1 MNISA
6 FCINR
11 PVATI
16 LMSVA
21 VLLGG
26 LFAWKQLPVA
36 ALPSAEF
43 PTISVSAQLPG
54 ASPDIMATS
63 VATPLIKQFS
73 TIAGV
78 DTISSSSSL
87 GSTSITIQFVL
98 NRPIDAAAS
107 DVQAAISRTLRR
119 LPPNMTDPPS
129 YRKVNPADAP
139 VLLMALKSKLVNMT
153 ELDDIA
159 ENILS
164 PTISTIDGV
173 AQVLIFGSQ
182 QYAVRIEIDPDKLSA
197 RGITVAQLQAAVA
210 SANSIAPLGTLIA
223 GPQQLT
229 LIADTQLSNASEF
242 SNQVIA
248 TRNGNDVRLKDVARV
263 IDSVAN
269 TQSAASY
276 DGTRAIILAVQRQ
289 PDANTVQVVEKVKA
303 ILPDLEQ
310 QIPAA
315 AELAVMSDRS
325 TSIRAA
331 VEDSLTTLGMTIV
344 LVIIICYVFIR
355 SIRATIIPAIAVP
368 ISLIGTLG
376 LMYLFGFS
384 IDNIS
389 LMGITLAVGLVVD
402 DAIVMM
408 ENIVRHMEE
417 EHKGPFRAAL
427 DGSSEVGFTILS
439 ISLSLVAVFI
449 PVLLMGGVIGR
460 IFNEFAVVVTVA
472 ILVSM
477 FVSLT
482 LTPMMSSRVLSEDHT
497 PGFLGRIFEL
507 ILNGLTNAYEAMLN
521 ICLRFHPL
529 VFVVFLATVGATI
542 FMFNTL
548 PKGFFPT
555 EDIGQL
561 QISTQGRQDISYAT
575 MKDLQDQLAA
585 KVSKYPGVAHLA
597 SAVGSG
603 AGAVNQGRMFVE
615 LKDKKDRGNLNQ
627 VLGDLRKIL
636 SSVPGMTATANPVQN
651 LSIGARAGAAA
662 NQIIVQALDYDQM
675 YDWAQK
681 LTDAMSKDRA
691 YFADVTTD
699 AQITA
704 QQAHLVVDFNKMAAL
719 GVTTDTL
726 RNTLYAGLGNDQV
739 ATIYKSGNSY
749 EVIAELDPAQDW
761 TPERLQ
767 TLQVATGTGSLV
779 PLASFS
785 QIERGVGALTMNQQ
799 GQLPAV
805 SVSYNLPQ
813 GVALG
818 STITEVNKLKADLNW
833 PTTVSTGFYGTT
845 KTFQDSTAGQG
856 WLILGAIMTIYII
869 LGILY
874 ESFIHPLTILSGLP
888 AAAAGA
894 LGALWLFGFDL
905 SIIAV
910 IGLLMLIGIV
920 KKNAI
925 MMIDVAIRLRREGL
939 SPRDAIH
946 KACLMRFRPIMMTT
960 LAALMG
966 SLPIALAAG
975 ASSELRQPLGVAVV
989 GGLVISQALTLFI
1002 TPVLYV
1008 YMETISTWLTQ
1019 RKHASESEIEVGHH
1033 QPLPSGI
1040 QQPAE

>member
-1 MNISA
+1 MNIST

-26 LFAWKQLPVA
+26 LFAWQLLPVA
-36 ALPSAEF
+36 ALPRAEF
-43 PTISVSAQLPG
+43 PTISVSADMPG

-73 TIAGV
+73 TISGV

-87 GSTSITIQFVL
+87 GTTNITIQFVL
-98 NRPIDAAAS
+98 NRSIDAAAA
-107 DVQAAISRTLRR
+107 DVQAAISRVSRNLPKDMTE
-119 LPPNMTDPPS
+119 PPN

-139 VLLMALKSKLVNMT
+139 VMLLAIKSDLISMT
-153 ELDDIA
+153 ALDDIA
-159 ENILS
+159 ENIIS
-164 PTISTIDGV
+164 PTLSTIDGV
-173 AQVLIFGSQ
+173 AQVQIFGPQ
-182 QYAVRIEIDPDKLSA
+182 QYAVRIEMDPDALASK
-197 RGITVAQLQAAVA
+197 GITVGQLQQAIA
-210 SANSIAPLGTLIA
+210 SVNSISPLGTLTG

-229 LIADTQLSNASEF
+229 LIANTQLANAAEF
-242 SNQVIA
+242 GNQVIA
-248 TRNGNDVRLKDVARV
+248 LRNGSEVRLKDVARV

-269 TQSAASY
+269 LQSAATH
-276 DGTRAIILAVQRQ
+276 DGTRAIIMAVQRQ
-289 PDANTVQVVEKVKA
+289 PDANTVDVVDKVKA
-303 ILPDLEQ
+303 LLPSLSQ
-310 QIPAA
+310 NLPAA
-315 AELAVMSDRS
+315 ATLNVMSDRS
-325 TSIRAA
+325 SSIRASVNDA
-331 VEDSLTTLGMTIV
+331 LHTLGLTII
-344 LVIIICYVFIR
+344 LVIGICYVFIR
-355 SIRATIIPAIAVP
+355 SLRATLIPAIAVP

-376 LMYLFGFS
+376 IMYLLGFS
-384 IDNIS
+384 IDNVS

-417 EHKGPFRAAL
+417 EHKGPFQAAI
-427 DGSSEVGFTILS
+427 DGASEVGFTILS
-439 ISLSLVAVFI
+439 ISVSLVAVFI

-497 PGFLGRIFEL
+497 PGLLGRIFEA
-507 ILNGLTNAYEAMLN
+507 ILNGMTRGYEWLLMLG
-521 ICLRFHPL
+521 LKFHPL
-529 VFVVFLATVGATI
+529 VFLVFVGSIFATV
-542 FMFNTL
+542 FMFQTL

-561 QISTQGRQDISYAT
+561 QIGTQGRQDISYAT
-575 MKDLQDQLAA
+575 MKGLQEQLAA
-585 KVSKYPGVAHLA
+585 KVQANPAVAHVV
-597 SAVGSG
+597 SSVGSG
-603 AGAVNQGRMFVE
+603 GGASNSGRMFVE
-615 LKDKKDRGNLNQ
+615 LKPKNERGKLDQ
-627 VLGDLRKIL
+627 VLTDLRKVL
-636 SSVPGMTATANPVQN
+636 NSVPGITANAVPQQN
-651 LSIGARAGAAA
+651 LSIGARPGASLY
-662 NQIIVQALDYDQM
+662 QITVQSLNYDDM
-675 YDWAQK
+675 YGWAQK
-681 LTDAMSKDRA
+681 LADAMGKDQG
-691 YFADVTTD
+691 FFTDVNTD

-704 QQAHLVVDFNKMAAL
+704 QQAHLIVDREKMQAL
-719 GVTTDTL
+719 GVGIDTL
-726 RNTLYAGLGNDQV
+726 RSTLYAGLGGQQV
-739 ATIYKSGNSY
+739 ATIYNNGNSY
-749 EVIAELDPAQDW
+749 SVIAELDPKTDW
-761 TPERLQ
+761 TPERLAN
-767 TLQVATGTGSLV
+767 LNVASASGALV
-779 PLASFS
+779 PLAAFS
-785 QIERGVGALTMNQQ
+785 HIDRKAGALTVNQI
-799 GQLPAV
+799 GQLPSV
-805 SVSYNLPQ
+805 SISYNLPQ

-818 STITEVNKLKADLNW
+818 SSVNEINKLKADLNW
-833 PTTVSTGFYGTT
+833 PTSVSTGFYGTT

-856 WLILGAIMTIYII
+856 LLILGAILTIYII

-894 LGALWLFGFDL
+894 LGALWIGGFDL

-925 MMIDVAIRLRREGL
+925 MMIDVAIGLRRSGL
-939 SPRDAIH
+939 SARDAIH

-966 SLPIALAAG
+966 TLPIALATG
-975 ASSELRQPLGVAVV
+975 ASSELRQPLGVAVT
-989 GGLVISQALTLFI
+989 GGLIVSQALTLFI

-1008 YMETISTWLTQ
+1008 YMEGLSNWLTGTSPA
-1019 RKHASESEIEVGHH
+1019 KTGAVAKFH
-1033 QPLPSGI
+1033 P
-1040 QQPAE
+1040 QPAE

>member
-1 MNISA
+1 MNIST

-16 LMSVA
+16 LMSLA

-26 LFAWKQLPVA
+26 LFAWKLLPVA
-36 ALPSAEF
+36 ALPKAEF
-43 PTISVSAQLPG
+43 PTISVSADLPG

-87 GSTSITIQFVL
+87 GTTNITIQFVL
-98 NRPIDAAAS
+98 NRSIDAAAA
-107 DVQAAISRTLRR
+107 DVQAAISRVLRA
-119 LPPNMTDPPS
+119 LPQNMTQPPS

-139 VLLMALKSKLVNMT
+139 VMLMAIKSKIVSMT
-153 ELDDIA
+153 DLDNIA
-159 ENILS
+159 ENIIS
-164 PTISTIDGV
+164 PTLSTLDGV
-173 AQVLIFGSQ
+173 AQVLIFGPQ
-182 QYAVRIEIDPDKLSA
+182 QYAVRIEMDPDALAAK
-197 RGITVAQLQAAVA
+197 GITVGQLQQAIA
-210 SANSIAPLGTLIA
+210 SVNSISPLGTLVG

-229 LIADTQLSNASEF
+229 LIANTQLANAGEF
-242 SNQVIA
+242 ANQVIA
-248 TRNGNDVRLKDVARV
+248 IRNGSEVRLKDVARV
-263 IDSVAN
+263 VDSVAN
-269 TQSAASY
+269 FQSAATH

-289 PDANTVQVVEKVKA
+289 PDANTVEVVDKVKA
-303 ILPDLEQ
+303 LLPDLAKNL
-310 QIPAA
+310 PAA
-315 AELAVMSDRS
+315 ASLELMSDRS
-325 TSIRAA
+325 SSIR
-331 VEDSLTTLGMTIV
+331 DSVSDALKTLGITIL
-344 LVIIICYVFIR
+344 LVIAICYVFIR
-355 SIRATIIPAIAVP
+355 SLRATIIPAIAVP

-376 LMYLFGFS
+376 IMYLLNFS
-384 IDNIS
+384 IDNVS

-417 EHKGPFRAAL
+417 EHKGPMDAAL
-427 DGSSEVGFTILS
+427 HGASEVGFTILS
-439 ISLSLVAVFI
+439 ISVSLVAVFI

-482 LTPMMSSRVLSEDHT
+482 LTPMMSSRVLTEDHT
-497 PGFLGRIFEL
+497 PGILGRIFEVL
-507 ILNGLTNAYEAMLN
+507 LNGLTSAYESLLSL
-521 ICLRFHPL
+521 CLKFHPL
-529 VFVVFLATVGATI
+529 VFLVFLGSVAATI
-542 FMFNTL
+542 FMFEAL

-561 QISTQGRQDISYAT
+561 QIGTQGRQDISFNA
-575 MKDLQDQLAA
+575 MKELQDQLAA
-585 KVSKYPGVAHLA
+585 RVSKNDAVAHVV
-597 SAVGSG
+597 SAVGSNTG
-603 AGAVNQGRMFVE
+603 AMNSGRMFVE
-615 LKDKKDRGNLNQ
+615 LKPKAERAKLET
-627 VLGDLRKIL
+627 VLADLRKVL
-636 SSVPGMTATANPVQN
+636 NSVPGITATANPTQN
-651 LSIGARAGAAA
+651 LSIGARPGAALY
-662 NQIIVQALDYDQM
+662 QITVQSLNYDDM
-675 YDWAQK
+675 YGWAQK
-681 LTDAMSKDRA
+681 LADAMAKEPT
-691 YFADVTTD
+691 FFTDVNTD

-704 QQAHLVVDFNKMAAL
+704 QQAHLIIDREKMQAL
-719 GVTTDTL
+719 GVNVDTL
-726 RNTLYAGLGNDQV
+726 RQTLYAGLGGQQV
-739 ATIYKSGNSY
+739 ATIYNNGSSY
-749 EVIAELDPAQDW
+749 QVIAELDPKQDW
-761 TPERLQ
+761 TPERLAN
-767 TLQVATGTGSLV
+767 LNVASASGSLV

-785 QIERGVGALTMNQQ
+785 HIERKAGALTVNQI
-799 GQLPAV
+799 GQLPSV
-805 SVSYNLPQ
+805 SISYNLPQ

-818 STITEVNKLKADLNW
+818 STVDEINKLKAGLNW
-833 PTTVSTGFYGTT
+833 PVSVSTGFYGTT

-856 WLILGAIMTIYII
+856 LLILGAILTIYII

-894 LGALWLFGFDL
+894 LGALSIFGFDL

-925 MMIDVAIRLRREGL
+925 MMIDVAIGLRRGGM
-939 SPRDAIH
+939 SARDAIH

-989 GGLVISQALTLFI
+989 GGLVVSQALTLFI

-1008 YMETISTWLTQ
+1008 YMEGLSNWLTGKSRSAAGQ
-1019 RKHASESEIEVGHH
+1019 SAVAALH
-1033 QPLPSGI
+1033 
-1040 QQPAE
+1040 QPAE